1 MNSKIFQIN
10 KKPNIQ
16 GEPGLPKISTETA
29 IVTKLGIQDD
39 YNKKHKIKPKT
50 VQKTSKD
57 ILGTTS
63 VADSMSDLD
72 EVNIKNR
79 RGDDFSSMDKKLA
92 VDMMRQEMIESA
104 ENLNFEKAAKLRDE
118 INILEKELSKIFK

>member
-1 MNSKIFQIN
+1 MISKGQ
-10 KKPNIQ
+10 K
-16 GEPGLPKISTETA
+16 
-29 IVTKLGIQDD
+29 
-39 YNKKHKIKPKT
+39 KIKK
-50 VQKTSKD
+50 KTSKD

>member
-1 MNSKIFQIN
+1 MALIFYKEQN
-10 KKPNIQ
+10 
-16 GEPGLPKISTETA
+16 T
-29 IVTKLGIQDD
+29 
-39 YNKKHKIKPKT
+39 KHKIKPKT
-50 VQKTSKD
+50 VQKSSKD

-72 EVNIKNR
+72 EINIKNR

-104 ENLNFEKAAKLRDE
+104 ENLNFEKAARLRDE
-118 INILEKELSKIFK
+118 IDILEKELSKIFK